1 MSARRPARPSVPE
14 ALAPIRHWL
23 DGNESA
29 PSRPALA
36 TAVRVSL
43 RAFAAAHPGRAVE
56 VRVPPFAAVQCL
68 EGQTHTRG
76 TPPHVVET
84 DPRCWLELVTGVTT
98 WEQAEAAGRIRA
110 SGHRSAEIG
119 DLLPFARP

>member
-1 MSARRPARPSVPE
+1 VPRRAQSASVPE
-14 ALAPIRHWL
+14 ALAPVRGWL
-23 DGNESA
+23 SGDE
-29 PSRPALA
+29 PEPPRTALA

-43 RAFAAAHPGRAVE
+43 RSFAAVHPGRAVE

-98 WEQAEAAGRIRA
+98 WKLALAAGRIQA
-110 SGHRSAEIG
+110 SGHRSAEVG
-119 DLLPFARP
+119 ALLPFVRG